1 MFVGLTKT
9 TRTWGAAIVALLYA
23 VCVLAPTIAFALGD
37 QAHAVH
43 CLVEDHGASTAMQ
56 MHQHASAQAH
66 ADGMMHEHSGAPH
79 EHSKAP
85 DDKGKAANVA
95 CCGLAFTSALPAVM
109 TEVPIPAA
117 PIACE
122 IVEHRQGIASL
133 APDRLYKP
141 PIILLSI

>member
-43 CLVEDHGASTAMQ
+43 CLVEDHGASTVMQ

-85 DDKGKAANVA
+85 EDKGKNSDAQ
-95 CCGLAFTSALPAVM
+95 CCGLAFTSALPAAL
-109 TEVPIPAA
+109 TEVPVLAA
-117 PIACE
+117 PSACE
-122 IVEHRQGIASL
+122 IWENQQGVAGL
-133 APDRLYKP
+133 APDRLYRP
-141 PIILLSI
+141 PIVLLSL

>member
-1 MFVGLTKT
+1 M
-9 TRTWGAAIVALLYA
+9 RPRAAISLVLAYAL
-23 VCVLAPTIAFALGD
+23 CVLAPTVAFALGD

-43 CLVEDHGASTAMQ
+43 CLIEDHGASTAMQ
-56 MHQHASAQAH
+56 MYQHAHASAQAH
-66 ADGMMHEHSGAPH
+66 ADGMIHGHSGAPR

-109 TEVPIPAA
+109 TEVPILTA
-117 PIACE
+117 PSACE
-122 IVEHRQGIASL
+122 IVEHQQGVASL

-141 PIILLSI
+141 PIVLLSL